1 MARASLA
8 AGGAHQATTLARCVF
23 TRRAAYSPRPLHL
36 PGDGGRAA
44 ARGQRPRPAC
54 PCLPIPTS
62 WRRLQAHSAT
72 AQQSVHAVRA
82 VPGHGGAWEVRR
94 TDSSS
99 SFSCACRRR
108 GARTLSFCRIAPSK
122 SFDSM
127 AAAEASPPLAPPL
140 PTQRGGVEVKPGRLR
155 YWLYQAGAGR
165 IARKQTRNIL
175 NRTLTAHP
183 SAPTSPRASS
193 RPARGAWRAR
203 RVA

>member
-1 MARASLA
+1 MAEAGHGLRRPWRLPVSLPV
-8 AGGAHQATTLARCVF
+8 GHIRPTTLPEGRIRPTALARCVF
-23 TRRAAYSPRPLHL
+23 TRRAAYSPRPLHRA
-36 PGDGGRAA
+36 GDGGRAA

-82 VPGHGGAWEVRR
+82 VPGRGGAWEVRR

-122 SFDSM
+122 SFDSI
-127 AAAEASPPLAPPL
+127 AAAEASPLAS
-140 PTQRGGVEVKPGRLR
+140 
-155 YWLYQAGAGR
+155 AANS
-165 IARKQTRNIL
+165 ARALVR
-175 NRTLTAHP
+175 RF
-183 SAPTSPRASS
+183 SPRHS
-193 RPARGAWRAR
+193 GKGK
-203 RVA
+203 